1 MLESAVLPAGVR
13 PHGVPESE
21 VRSIDARTQPMAFDQ
36 EGCRLD
42 GQRIARWLKIAARE
56 PSCASIGGRGG
67 INARP
72 LVVPD
77 YFPRL

>member
-1 MLESAVLPAGVR
+1 
-13 PHGVPESE
+13 
-21 VRSIDARTQPMAFDQ
+21 MAFDQ